1 MSYVTINGVK
11 VDISRASYGGDSR
24 DVSAQLQGDV
34 LDIFSTVG
42 AFAALK
48 ADGSVVTWG
57 GVEGL
62 VANEQWFRDSSDN
75 VTMSESGI
83 NVGIGR
89 LNPIAML
96 EVSGTTLLGH
106 RDTNVEQTTLLFYG
120 LDTYGRNSGLT
131 GLLRYSIKDIRAE
144 AIFSSALYN
153 NGLVKLFSTSSIL
166 GDLSPVNTLTSVKQ
180 IVTTPLQLYALNTSG
195 NVYAYSAYTSTPNV
209 AYDPNGAISINGSA
223 QTSYIAAG
231 SITKLVTG
239 IQKTFTFSF
248 GVRSALSNRVT
259 IYCSQDT
266 YDEVSIIGSSPNSI
280 GDISGITG
288 VEQIHVSK
296 TTNPSHMFVAV
307 LYTDGQLK
315 CFGVPPGSFTTI
327 PAPTNQSMR
336 IIDVAV
342 GEEHLMVRRANGT
355 VSLWNSAHGTYTI
368 NSIDGLTDIIS
379 ISSGY
384 RHVVAITKGYTTI
397 PSGSNTDGQ
406 INIDGATDIDNVFC
420 GYDTTFAI
428 RKQLYH
434 RINGETR
441 LADVV
446 SIGRRHYGDT
456 HSQLNIF
463 PEPHHVD
470 KTASV
475 YIGSNDLINA
485 DEPHYSRVILA
496 DSGLPDSAHQWT
508 IGQSHT
514 AIPNAYGDHQLSI
527 QHSYVGDVR
536 NILRID
542 TCGNIGIGNTSS
554 VITHLVD
561 IRGGDVNIGGNLYTN
576 DISGI
581 IKTASQPFIQELGT
595 HVGIGKTWSSQ
606 YHLDVSGTT
615 RVSGA
620 IDICGES
627 IFYNKLR
634 VVNGGVSVTNNVD
647 ISGTTTI
654 DGKANLQGS
663 SGVWVKNNLDVSGT
677 TTIDGKTNLQ
687 GSAGVWIKNNADI
700 SGNLYVDGKANLQ
713 GSAGVWIKNNMDVSG
728 TTTIDGKANLQ
739 GSSGVWVKNSL
750 DVSGTT
756 TIDGKTNLQGS
767 DGVWIKNSLD
777 VSGTT
782 TIDGKTNLQ
791 GSDGVWVKN
800 NLDVSGITTIDGKA
814 NLQGSSG
821 VWVKNNLDVS
831 GTATIT
837 GSTTICGTL
846 YVNNILGFTGSQWVT
861 NSSSIY
867 YNTGNVGIG
876 VTNPSAALDVNGT
889 ISATT
894 LSGTLSTASQP
905 NITSIGTLTSLN
917 VSGNST
923 HYGTTELSGNVGI
936 GKSVSL
942 TYPLDVSGDI
952 NFSGSLYKNGVLFSS
967 GGGGGGSSQWTTSG
981 TEIYY
986 DLGNVGIGVGM
997 TNPEYTLDVSGTIKA
1012 HTMFANTIQTG
1023 STIVIDTVD
1032 VNSIIQYGNNT
1043 LVVDPVLS
1051 RVGIGTSL
1059 PSTKLEVIGDATI
1072 GGRLYA
1078 DEIVLDGET
1087 IFDLSGSDDYIQ
1099 FGSNNT
1105 LVADIANT
1113 RVGIGKTNP
1122 SCALDVSGV
1131 IRASDIQIATT
1142 NMILDTAEANLAI
1155 TFGSSNTLYIDTA
1168 NDRIGIGTSIP
1179 RCISLQVNDPVDNWY
1194 PSFDVSNCTSIIYG
1208 PSGSNPTITGS
1219 TLNAT
1224 VAIVSTSTYGRNK
1237 GSSLAFC
1244 GRAYNYSGSYIHMP
1258 FARITGTQQNARDD
1272 YGGDLVFEINGNNAY
1287 AFEEA
1292 MRISSLGYVG
1302 IGTTGPVCPLEV
1314 GAGVSLSHSTTGG
1327 YLTSTGAGTGIG
1339 SSDVVSI
1346 KSTNFVWSTGGFIAT
1361 SDIRIKTNIHDMED
1375 PQCLAI
1381 INSIEPKTYEYID
1394 KLSRGNNTVY
1404 GFIAQQV
1411 RSVLPPAV
1419 TIQKDFIPNI
1429 YCVASRNG
1437 SQFIIR
1443 DPSGEKDLSGLLQTG
1458 DNVKLYDTSNNP
1470 IQIIVESIDS
1480 SNSFTFRRVS
1490 ESDKLLIDSEYFVYG
1505 KEVDDFHALNKDYIF
1520 TINVCATQELS
1531 RKVDAYEQRIAKL
1544 EEENAILNQMN
1555 SKMNEKIIAMRE
1567 RLDKVCSFLGVDF

>member
-1 MSYVTINGVK
+1 MIKLKTGNYTIVEDFVCSYLDILGDTNNYIIYFIVIHYVITYKGIQNYSYRMSYVTINGVK

-24 DVSAQLQGDV
+24 DVSAQLQSDV

-48 ADGSVVTWG
+48 SDGSVVTWG

-62 VANEQWFRDSSDN
+62 VVNESWLLDSSEN
-75 VTMSESGI
+75 VIMTEPGI
-83 NVGIGR
+83 QVGIGR
-89 LNPIAML
+89 MNPIAML

-106 RDTNVEQTTLLFYG
+106 RDTNIEQTTLLFYG
-120 LDTYGRNSGLT
+120 SDTYGRNSGLT
-131 GLLRYSIKDIRAE
+131 GLLRYSIEDIRAE
-144 AIFSSALYN
+144 AIFSSARYK
-153 NGLVKLFSTSSIL
+153 NGLVKLFTTSSIL
-166 GDLSPVNTLTSVKQ
+166 ADLSPVNTLTSVKQ

-209 AYDPNGAISINGSA
+209 AFDPNGAISIHGSA
-223 QTSYIAAG
+223 QTTYIAAG
-231 SITKLVTG
+231 SLTKLVLG

-248 GVRSALSNRVT
+248 GVRQALSGLVT
-259 IYCSQDT
+259 LYSSLDT
-266 YDEVSIIGSSPNSI
+266 NNELATIGSSSNTI
-280 GDISGITG
+280 ADISGITG
-288 VEQIHVSK
+288 VEQIHVAK
-296 TTNPSHMFVAV
+296 TTNPSHLFVAV

-315 CFGVPPGSFTTI
+315 CFGVPPDGFTNI
-327 PAPTNQSMR
+327 SAPTNQSTR

-368 NSIDGLTDIIS
+368 AGINGLTDIIR
-379 ISSGY
+379 ISSGH
-384 RHVVAITKGYTTI
+384 RHVIAITKGYITI

-420 GYDTTFAI
+420 GYNTTFAI
-428 RKQLYH
+428 RKLLYH

-441 LADVV
+441 LSDIV

-456 HSQLNIF
+456 QSQLNIF
-463 PEPHHVD
+463 PEPHHPD
-470 KTASV
+470 YTSSV
-475 YIGSNDLINA
+475 YIGSNTSIDSA
-485 DEPHYSRVILA
+485 QTHYSRVIFA
-496 DSGLPDSAHQWT
+496 DSELPDSAHKWT
-508 IGQSHT
+508 IGQEHT
-514 AIPNAYGDHQLSI
+514 AIPGAYGDHQLSI

-542 TCGNIGIGNTSS
+542 PCGNIGIGNTSS

-576 DISGI
+576 DISGV

-595 HVGIGKTWSSQ
+595 QVGIGKASSSQ
-606 YHLDVSGTT
+606 YHLDVSGTA

-627 IFYNKLR
+627 VFYNKLS

-647 ISGTTTI
+647 VSGTTTI

-663 SGVWVKNNLDVSGT
+663 GGVWVKNNLDVSGT
-677 TTIDGKTNLQ
+677 TTIDGK
-687 GSAGVWIKNNADI
+687 A
-700 SGNLYVDGKANLQ
+700 
-713 GSAGVWIKNNMDVSG
+713 
-728 TTTIDGKANLQ
+728 
-739 GSSGVWVKNSL
+739 
-750 DVSGTT
+750 
-756 TIDGKTNLQGS
+756 
-767 DGVWIKNSLD
+767 
-777 VSGTT
+777 
-782 TIDGKTNLQ
+782 NLQ

-800 NLDVSGITTIDGKA
+800 NLDVSGTTTIDGKA
-814 NLQGSSG
+814 NLQGSDGVWVKNNLDVSGTTTIDGKANLQGSDGVWVKNNLDVSGTTIIDGKANLQGSGGVWIKNNLDVSGTTTIDGTANLQGSGG

-846 YVNNILGFTGSQWVT
+846 YVNTILGFTGSQWVT
-861 NSSSIY
+861 NTSNIY

-876 VTNPSAALDVNGT
+876 TTNPTSTLDVSGT
-889 ISATT
+889 VSAIT

-905 NITSIGTLTSLN
+905 NITSLGTLTSLN
-917 VSGNST
+917 VSGNSVY
-923 HYGTTELSGNVGI
+923 YGTTELSGNVGI
-936 GKSVSL
+936 GKSVS
-942 TYPLDVSGDI
+942 TIYPLDVSGDI
-952 NFSGSLYKNGVLFSS
+952 NFSGSLYKDGVLFS
-967 GGGGGGSSQWTTSG
+967 GGGGGSSQWDTSG

-986 DLGNVGIGVGM
+986 DQGNVGIGM
-997 TNPEYTLDVSGTIKA
+997 SDPEYTLDVSGTVKA
-1012 HTMFANTIQTG
+1012 TTLFAGTIQTG
-1023 STIVIDTVD
+1023 STIVIDTD
-1032 VNSIIQYGNNT
+1032 LSSIIQYGNNT
-1043 LVVDPVLS
+1043 LVIDPVLG

-1059 PSTKLEVIGDATI
+1059 PDTKLEVVGDTTI
-1072 GGRLYA
+1072 NGRLYV

-1087 IFDLSGSDDYIQ
+1087 VLDLSGSDDFIQ

-1105 LVADIANT
+1105 LFADISNS
-1113 RVGIGKTNP
+1113 RVGIGKSNP

-1131 IRASDIQIATT
+1131 IRASDIQIATS
-1142 NMILDTAEANLAI
+1142 NLVVDTVEANLAI
-1155 TFGSSNTLYIDTA
+1155 TFGSLNTLYIDPT
-1168 NDRIGIGTSIP
+1168 NDRIGIGTSLP
-1179 RCISLQVNDPVDNWY
+1179 RCTTLQVNDPVDNWY
-1194 PSFDVSNCTSIIYG
+1194 TPFDVSNCTSIIYG
-1208 PSGSNPTITGS
+1208 SSGSNPTITGS
-1219 TLNAT
+1219 VLNAT
-1224 VAIVSTSTYGRNK
+1224 AAIISTSTYGRNK
-1237 GSSLAFC
+1237 GASLAFG

-1258 FARITGTQQNARDD
+1258 FARITGTQQNGRDN
-1272 YGGDLVFEINGNNAY
+1272 YGGDLVFEVNGDGQ
-1287 AFEEA
+1287 FLFQEA
-1292 MRISSLGYVG
+1292 MRISSSRYVG
-1302 IGTTGPVCPLEV
+1302 IGTTNPVYPLDIGTSV
-1314 GAGVSLSHSTTGG
+1314 SSVSLRTTSSIWASQF
-1327 YLTSTGAGTGIG
+1327 TT
-1339 SSDVVSI
+1339 SSD
-1346 KSTNFVWSTGGFIAT
+1346 K
-1361 SDIRIKTNIHDMED
+1361 RIKTNIQELYD
-1375 PQCLAI
+1375 PQCLTM
-1381 INSIEPKTYEYID
+1381 INAIEPKTYEYID
-1394 KLSRGNNTVY
+1394 TASRGNNKVY

-1429 YCVASRNG
+1429 YCLATRNG
-1437 SQFIIR
+1437 TQLILQ

-1490 ESDKLLIDSEYFVYG
+1490 ESDKLLTDDEYFIYG

-1544 EEENAILNQMN
+1544 EEENSILNQMN

-1567 RLDKVCSFLGVDF
+1567 RMDKVCSFLGVDF